1 MPRSNARLACCLA
14 ALAALVLTLCGTP
27 ARADDG
33 THGWGARYPEPFFNG
48 NVGDPSVTMVG
59 KRMVVVAT
67 GPQINRAYKDPGRPW
82 RYQQPVLTH
91 RPKWAIAEG
100 GIWAAD
106 IAKVG
111 RRWVLYYAVPVA
123 GLGDFGRCIGVAV
136 AKKAL
141 DSFKPVGKR
150 PLVCPSAALVP
161 TAQDPV
167 VTTPDLPSR
176 GVIDPSL
183 YREGK
188 QNYLL
193 YKTDGKPSSIRLLPL
208 SKSGKRVRTGQDPAN
223 PSVELVRSEGVI
235 ENPVLARKAGAYYLF
250 ASEGDFAR
258 CSYQQTWR
266 QSASLT
272 DWSLAV
278 PTVLLDSTITQGL
291 CGPAGGDVVKHKGR
305 TTLYFHGWVRLH
317 SSKPKGMNYWAWNGG
332 EKYGRRAMYAARLT
346 FPGGVPTVK
355 KYLTR
360 HGPAAPQGVPMRV
373 PAPY

>member
-1 MPRSNARLACCLA
+1 MPRSAPRLACRLA
-14 ALAALVLTLCGTP
+14 VLAALVLTLCGTP
-27 ARADDG
+27 AQADDDP
-33 THGWGARYPEPFFNG
+33 AQRYPEPFFNG
-48 NVGDPSVTMVG
+48 NVGDPSVAMVG

-91 RPKWAIAEG
+91 RPRWAIADG

-106 IAKVG
+106 LAKVG

-136 AKKAL
+136 AKKPL
-141 DSFKPVGKR
+141 DAFRPVGRR
-150 PLVCPSAALVP
+150 PLVCPSHALVP
-161 TAQDPV
+161 PARDPV
-167 VTTPDLPSR
+167 VTPDLPSR

-193 YKTDGKPSSIRLLPL
+193 YKTDGRPSSIRLLPL
-208 SKSGKRVRTGQDPAN
+208 SRDGQKVRPGQDPAN

-235 ENPVLARKAGAYYLF
+235 ENPVLTRHDGQYYLF

-258 CSYQQTWR
+258 CSYAQTWR
-266 QSASLT
+266 QSPSLT
-272 DWSLAV
+272 DWSLAA
-278 PTVLLDSTITQGL
+278 PAVLLDSTVTQGL
-291 CGPAGGDVVKHKGR
+291 CGPAGGDVVKHRGR

-317 SSKPKGMNYWAWNGG
+317 SSKPKGADYWAWNGG
-332 EKYGRRAMYAARLT
+332 EKFGRRAMYAARLS

-360 HGPAAPQGVPMRV
+360 TGVPARV

>member
-1 MPRSNARLACCLA
+1 MLV
-14 ALAALVLTLCGTP
+14 ALVLALCGTT
-27 ARADDG
+27 AHADDRG
-33 THGWGARYPEPFFNG
+33 ERYPEPFFDG
-48 NVGDPSVTMVG
+48 NVGDPSVAMVG

-67 GPQINRAYKDPGRPW
+67 GPQINRAYKDPGRTW
-82 RYQQPVLTH
+82 RYQQPVLTR
-91 RPKWAIAEG
+91 RPAWAVGEG

-111 RRWVLYYAVPVA
+111 RRWVLYFAVPVA
-123 GLGDFGRCIGVAV
+123 GLGEFGRCIGVAV
-136 AKKAL
+136 AKRPL
-141 DSFKPVGKR
+141 DAFRPVGKR

-167 VTTPDLPSR
+167 ATPDLPSR

-183 YREGK
+183 YTEGK
-188 QNYLL
+188 QSYLL
-193 YKTDGKPSSIRLLPL
+193 YKTDGRPSSIRLLPL
-208 SKSGKRVRTGQDPAN
+208 SKSGRRVRTGQDPAN

-235 ENPVLARKAGAYYLF
+235 ENPALLRRSGSYYLF

-272 DWSLAV
+272 DWTAAA
-278 PTVLLDSTITQGL
+278 PAVLLDSTITGGL
-291 CGPAGGDVVKHKGR
+291 CGPAGGDVLRHKGR

-317 SSKPKGMNYWAWNGG
+317 SSKPKGADYWAWNGG
-332 EKYGRRAMYAARLT
+332 ERFGRRAMYAARLS
-346 FPGGVPTVK
+346 FPAGVPTVK
-355 KYLTR
+355 KYVTR
-360 HGPAAPQGVPMRV
+360 KGVPTRV

>member
-1 MPRSNARLACCLA
+1 VLAL
-14 ALAALVLTLCGTP
+14 GGP
-27 ARADDG
+27 ARADE
-33 THGWGARYPEPFFNG
+33 GWGRYPAPYFDG
-48 NVGDPSVTMVG
+48 NVGDPSVAMVG

-67 GPQINRAYKDPGRPW
+67 GPQINRAYKDPGRTW
-82 RYQQPVLTH
+82 RYEHPVLTR
-91 RPKWAIAEG
+91 RPDWAVAEG

-111 RRWVLYYAVPVA
+111 RRWLLYFAVPVA

-136 AKKAL
+136 AKRPL
-141 DSFKPVGKR
+141 DAFRPVGDR
-150 PLVCPSAALVP
+150 PLVCPSRAQVP

-167 VTTPDLPSR
+167 ATPDLPSR

-188 QNYLL
+188 QSYLL
-193 YKTDGKPSSIRLLPL
+193 YKTDGRPSSIRLLPL
-208 SKSGKRVRTGQDPAN
+208 SRNGKRVRTGQDPAD

-235 ENPVLARKAGAYYLF
+235 ENPALHRHAGSYYLF

-266 QSASLT
+266 RAASLV
-272 DWSLAV
+272 DWTASA
-278 PTVLLDSTITQGL
+278 PTVLLDRTITGGL

-317 SSKPKGMNYWAWNGG
+317 SAKPKGANYWAWNGG

-346 FPGGVPTVK
+346 FPGGVPTVR

-360 HGPAAPQGVPMRV
+360 KGVPQRV
-373 PAPY
+373 PTPY

>member
-1 MPRSNARLACCLA
+1 MPRSAPRLACCLA
-14 ALAALVLTLCGTP
+14 VLAALVLTLCGTP
-27 ARADDG
+27 ARADDDP
-33 THGWGARYPEPFFNG
+33 AKRYPEPFFNG
-48 NVGDPSVTMVG
+48 NVGDPSVAMVG

-67 GPQINRAYKDPGRPW
+67 GPQVNRAYKDPGRPW

-91 RPKWAIAEG
+91 RPRWAIADG

-106 IAKVG
+106 LAKVG

-136 AKKAL
+136 AKRPL
-141 DSFKPVGKR
+141 DAFRPVGRR
-150 PLVCPSAALVP
+150 PLVCPSRALVP
-161 TAQDPV
+161 PARDPV
-167 VTTPDLPSR
+167 VTPDLPSR
-176 GVIDPSL
+176 GIIDPSL

-193 YKTDGKPSSIRLLPL
+193 YKTDGRPSSIRLLPL
-208 SKSGKRVRTGQDPAN
+208 SRDGRKVRPGQDPAN

-235 ENPVLARKAGAYYLF
+235 ENPVLTRHDGQYYLF

-258 CSYQQTWR
+258 CSYAQTWR

-278 PTVLLDSTITQGL
+278 STVLLDSTVTQGL
-291 CGPAGGDVVKHKGR
+291 CGPAGGDILQHRGR

-317 SSKPKGMNYWAWNGG
+317 SSKPKGADYWAWNGG
-332 EKYGRRAMYAARLT
+332 EKYGRRAMYAARLS

-360 HGPAAPQGVPMRV
+360 TGVPARV

>member
-1 MPRSNARLACCLA
+1 MSRPASRLACVLA
-14 ALAALVLTLCGTP
+14 VLTALVLTLCGTP
-27 ARADDG
+27 ARADDRRE
-33 THGWGARYPEPFFNG
+33 RYPEPYFNG
-48 NVGDPSVTMVG
+48 NVGDPSVAMVG

-67 GPQINRAYKDPGRPW
+67 GPQINRAYKDPGRTW
-82 RYQQPVLTH
+82 RYEQPVLTR
-91 RPKWAIAEG
+91 RPAWAAEQG

-111 RRWVLYYAVPVA
+111 RRWVLYFAVPVA
-123 GLGDFGRCIGVAV
+123 GLGEFGRCIGVAV

-141 DSFKPVGKR
+141 DPFKPVGKR
-150 PLVCPSAALVP
+150 PLVCPSRALVP

-167 VTTPDLPSR
+167 ATPDLPSR

-183 YREGK
+183 YTEGK
-188 QNYLL
+188 QHYLL
-193 YKTDGKPSSIRLLPL
+193 YKTDGRPSSIRLLPL
-208 SKSGKRVRTGQDPAN
+208 SRSGRKVRAGQDPAN
-223 PSVELVRSEGVI
+223 PSVELVRAEGVI
-235 ENPVLARKAGAYYLF
+235 ENPTLLRNAGGYYLF

-272 DWSLAV
+272 DWSASV
-278 PTVLLDSTITQGL
+278 PAVLLDRTITEGL
-291 CGPAGGDVVKHKGR
+291 CGPAGGDVLEHRGR

-317 SSKPKGMNYWAWNGG
+317 SSKPKGAGYWAWNGG

-346 FPGGVPTVK
+346 FPAGVPTVK

-360 HGPAAPQGVPMRV
+360 KGVPARV
-373 PAPY
+373 PTPY